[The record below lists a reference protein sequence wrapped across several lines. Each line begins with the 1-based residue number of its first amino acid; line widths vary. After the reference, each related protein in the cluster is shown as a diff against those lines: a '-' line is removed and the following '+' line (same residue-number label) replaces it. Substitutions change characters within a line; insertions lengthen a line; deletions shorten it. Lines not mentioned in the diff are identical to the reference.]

1 MADIGKR
8 VEQFVKLRDL
18 IKSRD
23 DEHKKAM
30 KPLRETLESLNSVLL
45 SHLNDM
51 GGNSIAT
58 DAGTAYRTEKKS
70 ASLADSEAFMNYV
83 IANQAFDLLDRK
95 ANVTA
100 VEEHIK
106 ENDAPP
112 PGVSYTS
119 TFIVGERRA

>member
-45 SHLNDM
+45 AHLNDM

-112 PGVSYTS
+112 PGVNFSS
-119 TFIVGERRA
+119 TFVVGVR